1 METWRKRV
9 EAELKGA
16 DFERALVDQAY
27 AGVAVAPVYTAQD
40 LEHLRL
46 QTAVDAAPFVR
57 GTSRASD
64 APPWRNSPRYD
75 LPHPKAVNRAL
86 LQDLKGGSDALF
98 LQLDACVRLGMSPQS
113 QVGQQAWGDGGC
125 MLWSLEDWRT
135 ALDGVHL
142 EMVQLDLDAGANT
155 MSCLAMLLG
164 LVEERGLNPAEM
176 DWNLG
181 FDPLGTL
188 ARDGSLPMG
197 SRCMKHQFGDLLRW
211 TSEHMPKTR
220 VVTVSTE
227 TYHRAGATLV
237 QELGIMAATMVHY
250 LQLADALRIPLETAA
265 RSMALRLAMDR
276 DLFPAI
282 AGQRAARRLWSRVLE
297 ACGVEDIPA
306 PWIHAVGSRRSLARR
321 DPWTNALRASTQTF
335 AAILGGAQ
343 QITTCAFD
351 EALGQPSKLGRR
363 MARNT
368 QIILAE
374 ESRLGDVSDPAGGAF
389 VVESLTEELSQ
400 QAWFFFQQ
408 IESHGGMA
416 AALRGGWLHSVL
428 GEQQQKRR
436 AEVAT
441 GRIPI
446 TGVSS
451 FPPVEEVLP
460 EVEPYLAAA
469 DEEHAGAWTPTD
481 PCVMRVEHGVEDLWQ
496 AVRDGSDVFAL
507 TAAQCATM
515 KQSCGGPTTEPLYPM
530 RDAEVFEEASLQ
542 VEEALAA
549 GVCDAVQLVALGA
562 EAQAEP
568 RLGFAESMFRSVAWP
583 TRRGA
588 AAAGKMV
595 CFCGTDAAYSA
606 SLVDAVAQARAAGAT
621 QILVAGRVLKD
632 VELEGVT
639 WVHLRTDVPA
649 FVATMLEVK
658 V

>member
-27 AGVAVAPVYTAQD
+27 AGVAVAPVYSAQD
-40 LEHLRL
+40 LEHLPL
-46 QTAVDAAPFVR
+46 QTSVDAAPFVR
-57 GTSRASD
+57 GSSPEAG
-64 APPWRNSPRYD
+64 APPWRNCPRYD

-86 LQDLKGGSDALF
+86 LQDLQGGSDALF
-98 LQLDACVRLGMSPQS
+98 LQLDACARLGMSPQS

-135 ALDGVHL
+135 ALEGVHL

-155 MSCLAMLLG
+155 MASLALLLG
-164 LVEERGLNPAEM
+164 LLEERGIDPAEM
-176 DWNLG
+176 EWNLG

-188 ARDGSLPMG
+188 ARDGGLPMG
-197 SRCMKHQFGDLLRW
+197 ARCMKHQFGDLIRW

-220 VVTVSTE
+220 VVMVSTE
-227 TYHRAGATLV
+227 TYHRTGATLV

-250 LQLADALRIPLETAA
+250 LQLADSLRIPLETVA
-265 RSMALRLAMDR
+265 RSMGLRFAVDR

-306 PWIHAVGSRRSLARR
+306 PWMHAVGSRRSLARR

-374 ESRLGDVSDPAGGAF
+374 ESRLGDVLDPAGGAF

-408 IESHGGMA
+408 IESQGGMA
-416 AALRGGWLHSVL
+416 AAMRGGWLGSVL

-436 AEVAT
+436 AEVST
-441 GRIPI
+441 GRIPV

-451 FPPVEEVLP
+451 FPPMEETLP
-460 EVEPYLAAA
+460 EVEPYLSSVDEDHAAA
-469 DEEHAGAWTPTD
+469 WQSTD
-481 PCVMRVEHGVEDLWQ
+481 PCVMRVEHGVEDLLQ

-515 KQSCGGPTTEPLYPM
+515 RQSCGGPNIEPLYPM
-530 RDAEVFEEASLQ
+530 RDAEVFEEVSLQ
-542 VEEALAA
+542 VEQALQA
-549 GVCDAVQLVALGA
+549 GGCAPVQLVALGS
-562 EAQAEP
+562 ETNAEP
-568 RLGFAESMFRSVAWP
+568 RLGFATSMFRSVAWP
-583 TRRGA
+583 TQRGA
-588 AAAGKMV
+588 VTAGQVV
-595 CFCGTDAAYSA
+595 CFCGTDEAYA
-606 SLVDAVAQARAAGAT
+606 DGLATAVEEARLQGAT
-621 QILVAGRVLKD
+621 QILVAGRGLKD
-632 VELEGVT
+632 VELAGVT
-639 WVHLRTDVPA
+639 WVHLRTDAPA
-649 FVATMLEVK
+649 LAQMLLEVK

>member
-9 EAELKGA
+9 EAELNGA

-27 AGVAVAPVYTAQD
+27 AGVSVAPVYTAQD
-40 LEHLRL
+40 LEHLSL
-46 QTAVDAAPFVR
+46 QTTVDAAPFVR
-57 GTSRASD
+57 GSSPESG
-64 APPWRNSPRYD
+64 APAWRNSPRYD
-75 LPHPKAVNRAL
+75 LPHPKAVHRAL

-113 QVGQQAWGDGGC
+113 QVGQQAWGDGGA

-164 LVEERGLNPAEM
+164 LLEERGLDPAEM
-176 DWNLG
+176 EWNLG

-188 ARDGSLPMG
+188 ARDGGLPMG
-197 SRCMKHQFGDLLRW
+197 ARCMKHQFGDLLRW
-211 TSEHMPKTR
+211 TSAKMPKTR

-227 TYHRAGATLV
+227 TYHRTGATLV
-237 QELGIMAATMVHY
+237 QELGILAATMVHY
-250 LQLADALRIPLETAA
+250 LQLGESLNIPVETVAK
-265 RSMALRLAMDR
+265 SMGIRLAIDR
-276 DLFPAI
+276 DVFPAI
-282 AGQRAARRLWSRVLE
+282 AGMRAARRLWSRVLE
-297 ACGVEDIPA
+297 ACGVETIPA

-335 AAILGGAQ
+335 AGILGGAQ

-374 ESRLGDVSDPAGGAF
+374 ESRLGDVRDPAGGAYG
-389 VVESLTEELSQ
+389 VEKLTEELSRE
-400 QAWFFFQQ
+400 AWFFFQQ
-408 IESHGGMA
+408 IESQGGMA
-416 AALRGGWLHSVL
+416 AALRGGWLGEVL
-428 GEQQQKRR
+428 GEQQSKRR
-436 AEVAT
+436 AAVAT
-441 GRIPI
+441 GRIAL

-451 FPPVEEVLP
+451 FPPVEETLP
-460 EVEPYLAAA
+460 EVEPYLSAV
-469 DEEHAGAWTPTD
+469 DEEHAAHWQATD

-515 KQSCGGPTTEPLYPM
+515 KQSCGGPNVEPLYPM
-530 RDAEVFEEASLQ
+530 RDAEVFEEAALM

-549 GVCDAVQLVALGA
+549 GACQAVQLVALGSLA
-562 EAQAEP
+562 HAEP
-568 RLGFAESMFRSVAWP
+568 RLGFAESMFRSISWP
-583 TRRGA
+583 TQRGA
-588 AAAGKMV
+588 ATAGKVV
-595 CFCGTDAAYSA
+595 CFCATDEAYAEELHDS
-606 SLVDAVAQARAAGAT
+606 VTEARALGVVR
-621 QILVAGRVLKD
+621 ILVAGRGLKGM
-632 VELEGVT
+632 ELEEGT
-639 WVHLRTDVPA
+639 WVHLRSDVPA
-649 FVATMLEVK
+649 LAKMLLEVN